1 MKPILSKDSA
11 NQEYYK
17 MQGFVIFVFIVKVT
31 FADEKR
37 EIVCQNKRILPS
49 RQTAIYNSLSP
60 LNYTPFP
67 PAACAASA
75 GDTRHL

>member
-31 FADEKR
+31 SADEKR
-37 EIVCQNKRILPS
+37 ENPGAMRRDLSVS
-49 RQTAIYNSLSP
+49 RRGYR
-60 LNYTPFP
+60 YFP
-67 PAACAASA
+67 PE
-75 GDTRHL
+75 